1 MPYRYLIYKVP
12 VSTPKKL
19 SGRLVSLDAFRGL
32 TVAAMILVNN
42 PGSWEFVFGPL
53 EHAAWHGWTPTDLI
67 FPFFLFI
74 VGVAIPF
81 AFSKRWTSGRGALY
95 RRIFRRS
102 AVIFLLGLFLSL
114 FPDFDLSNARYVGVL
129 PRIAVVYL
137 VTALLVVNLSRRA
150 LAWVTLF
157 LLFGYWAVMTLVP
170 VPGQGAGVLTPEGNL
185 AAWVDSF
192 VVPGRM
198 YQGTWDPEGLMST
211 FPAIATALLGVFT
224 GDWLRS
230 GRDRKAIARGMLV
243 AGFCGIVLG
252 YLWNVWFPINK
263 NLWTSSYVVFT
274 AGAALVLLAV
284 LYWVIDVQGHR
295 RWARPLVA
303 FGVNAISVYVLA
315 GMVARILIKTQVT
328 VEDGTVPLKAWLF
341 DNYFATWAPPEVASL
356 IFALTFLFF
365 LWLLVELLY
374 QKRIF
379 IKV

>member
-1 MPYRYLIYKVP
+1 M
-12 VSTPKKL
+12 STPSKL

-42 PGSWEFVFGPL
+42 PGSWEYVYGPL

-81 AFSKRWTSGRGALY
+81 SFSRRQSGDRRGLH
-95 RRIFRRS
+95 RRILRRS
-102 AVIFLLGLFLSL
+102 AVIYLLGLFLSL
-114 FPDFDLSNARYVGVL
+114 FPKFDLSNARYVGVL
-129 PRIAVVYL
+129 PRIALVYL
-137 VTALLVVNLSRRA
+137 VTSLLVIHLSRRA
-150 LAWVTLF
+150 LVWVTV
-157 LLFGYWAVMTLVP
+157 LLLLGYWAVMTLVP
-170 VPGQGAGVLTPEGNL
+170 VPGHGAGVLTPEGNL
-185 AAWVDSF
+185 AAWIDSHL
-192 VVPGRM
+192 VPGRM
-198 YQGTWDPEGLMST
+198 YEGTWDPEGLMST
-211 FPAIATALLGVFT
+211 FPALATALLGVFT

-230 GRDRKAIARGMLV
+230 GRDRREIARGMFA
-243 AGFCGIVLG
+243 AGCCAVLLG
-252 YLWNVWFPINK
+252 YLWNIWFPINK
-263 NLWTSSYVVFT
+263 NIWTSSYVVFT
-274 AGAALVLLAV
+274 AGAALLTLSV
-284 LYWVIDVQGHR
+284 LYWIIDVQGHR

-315 GMVARILIKTQVT
+315 GMVARLMIETQVT
-328 VEDGTVPLKAWLF
+328 VEGGTVPLKAWLF

-356 IFALTFLFF
+356 VFALSFLLF